1 MTTDQQQA
9 DLDIARRLIDFGVPV
24 FVAKADPSAKLGF
37 RLPNAWHRTTP
48 VRANLL
54 AWRPGDALCA
64 VMGHSLDLIDID
76 PRNGSDSAQFPVPLP
91 PIVAS
96 AETPSGGRHLFVLSH
111 GVRSRDGILPGVDFK
126 GGDKGEGHGFAFIA
140 PTVKPSKVTGEL
152 AGYRWASLSF
162 DADYDKRRAFELGQ
176 PLAKWVRSLHGVA
189 KAAPAPD
196 GLAAYMDSG
205 SRVFHTPETAR
216 GAIDR
221 ELNLISSW
229 RPSVGINFRTTL
241 LRAAF
246 VLGGY
251 VASEMEYDAERAQLE
266 LLDAVGNVFDNPDD
280 DDRKWIAQG
289 LADGQLRPFH
299 VAERPP
305 IPVSGVVSRDPWP
318 GERGQFRPPVGVV
331 SNQAVAEWVL
341 CYQWPRWRHLHE
353 TTTWIVNENERWSDR
368 PVKRLGD
375 AILSDTV
382 RFMPVGVTPDDPKDQ
397 ASWNPDNWAYHWFQT
412 FSSSPKS
419 APFARKIDALIVAG
433 YDPSTAFDRDMDS
446 DGSVLWAGGVPW
458 SLTEPGAR
466 VDTELLTPHRWS
478 AAITPDWGVA
488 TPVWDA
494 FLAAVWPDAEVRRWA
509 MRVLS
514 IGATAEADA
523 ALPVLYGPAGRGKT
537 SVIALIMRALGDYA
551 HIADARLISKANAH
565 QSIKYAL
572 KGRRLSFIDE
582 GPRNNETVR
591 EALKELT
598 GGGNLTG
605 NAMGSNPVT
614 FAPTHTLVMTSNDE
628 PHITDDAIR
637 RRIRA
642 IPCEGDAED
651 VRLARRRVELAWKA
665 EAPGVLANLMT
676 DAAAWLADRD
686 SALSSAAP
694 VELQAR
700 TAEMAEGQDPVK
712 AWVAECTSE
721 STAGTK
727 ASALL
732 TAFNEWGRGQ
742 AVKAFNPQ
750 SFGRALTHL
759 GIGKEHRRDGWYR
772 LVRLNVGGGF
782 TGFGPPSAEVTASP
796 VTETDLSPS
805 SITPRFPR
813 SEPVLYT
820 PGDGLTDIK
829 RSTHTTNQQ
838 HTHSYSSDRGDYRH
852 PSPSADKTG
861 ADLHKQPVT
870 ATRDDSVTIT
880 ESVETSLGKKFVT
893 ERTAPQLSRTAT
905 KARAKAEARQS
916 ALTEAAGPL
925 LELPALVR
933 RGYAPVSVS
942 SAEAVDAVCAV
953 MREEGSLTVDCET
966 SGYPIGYVHYRL
978 KTVQLGGA
986 MTAVVFDPVTDAA
999 NIRWLLAEAPGLKA
1013 FNATAD
1019 LAPIAY
1025 AGFGDHDA
1033 MWAKMEDVAIPAKL
1047 SDPAGTSNSDGLKDV
1062 SARLL
1067 GDAATAK
1074 PAELAKDALF
1084 SAAGWLKDVK
1094 KWAETPPAR
1103 NGWHEVD
1110 PRCSTMVAYAASDV
1124 LDTAPLPALLPS
1136 HPVELL
1142 GRERRIQRA
1151 VSRIGTDGLRL
1162 DRERVL
1168 DKHHQFTT
1176 NRAKALADC
1185 AALGIPEPTPAKVA
1199 VRLAEL
1205 GAPVPRTD
1213 AGNLSVRKGVIEPW
1227 AKRDDAIGETVR
1239 AVIDHRHWSTGLSL
1253 ILNPWKA
1260 LVEHGDGR
1268 VRSTIY
1274 TLGADTGRMSSVRQ
1288 NMQQVSKEGGL
1299 RECIA
1304 ADPGH
1309 RLISADFSGV
1319 EIRVMAALSGDP
1331 ALKAI
1336 IEYDDAHP
1344 GAKMDLHWI
1353 IARMAYGSDA
1363 TKANRY
1369 NVKSTVFGR
1378 YYGGGVDTL
1387 AEQAG
1392 ETVANTQRV
1401 LDFLDQ
1407 LAPRMTGWANHV
1419 KAMIKQGHCEFPT
1432 YSGRTIILD
1441 RKFPHKGPNFVI
1453 QGTARELTG
1462 DALLDWDD
1470 SPYGKGIVLP
1480 VHDEIVAQVAEDDA
1494 EAAQEH
1500 LLRCMTR
1507 EIGGLAIRAAAGDG
1521 PSDHWWSAV

>member
-1 MTTDQQQA
+1 M
-9 DLDIARRLIDFGVPV
+9 
-24 FVAKADPSAKLGF
+24 
-37 RLPNAWHRTTP
+37 
-48 VRANLL
+48 
-54 AWRPGDALCA
+54 
-64 VMGHSLDLIDID
+64 
-76 PRNGSDSAQFPVPLP
+76 
-91 PIVAS
+91 
-96 AETPSGGRHLFVLSH
+96 
-111 GVRSRDGILPGVDFK
+111 
-126 GGDKGEGHGFAFIA
+126 
-140 PTVKPSKVTGEL
+140 
-152 AGYRWASLSF
+152 
-162 DADYDKRRAFELGQ
+162 
-176 PLAKWVRSLHGVA
+176 
-189 KAAPAPD
+189 
-196 GLAAYMDSG
+196 
-205 SRVFHTPETAR
+205 
-216 GAIDR
+216 
-221 ELNLISSW
+221 
-229 RPSVGINFRTTL
+229 
-241 LRAAF
+241 
-246 VLGGY
+246 
-251 VASEMEYDAERAQLE
+251 
-266 LLDAVGNVFDNPDD
+266 
-280 DDRKWIAQG
+280 
-289 LADGQLRPFH
+289 
-299 VAERPP
+299 
-305 IPVSGVVSRDPWP
+305 
-318 GERGQFRPPVGVV
+318 
-331 SNQAVAEWVL
+331 
-341 CYQWPRWRHLHE
+341 
-353 TTTWIVNENERWSDR
+353 
-368 PVKRLGD
+368 
-375 AILSDTV
+375 
-382 RFMPVGVTPDDPKDQ
+382 
-397 ASWNPDNWAYHWFQT
+397 
-412 FSSSPKS
+412 
-419 APFARKIDALIVAG
+419 
-433 YDPSTAFDRDMDS
+433 
-446 DGSVLWAGGVPW
+446 
-458 SLTEPGAR
+458 
-466 VDTELLTPHRWS
+466 
-478 AAITPDWGVA
+478 
-488 TPVWDA
+488 
-494 FLAAVWPDAEVRRWA
+494 
-509 MRVLS
+509 
-514 IGATAEADA
+514 
-523 ALPVLYGPAGRGKT
+523 
-537 SVIALIMRALGDYA
+537 
-551 HIADARLISKANAH
+551 
-565 QSIKYAL
+565 
-572 KGRRLSFIDE
+572 
-582 GPRNNETVR
+582 
-591 EALKELT
+591 
-598 GGGNLTG
+598 
-605 NAMGSNPVT
+605 
-614 FAPTHTLVMTSNDE
+614 
-628 PHITDDAIR
+628 
-637 RRIRA
+637 
-642 IPCEGDAED
+642 
-651 VRLARRRVELAWKA
+651 
-665 EAPGVLANLMT
+665 
-676 DAAAWLADRD
+676 
-686 SALSSAAP
+686 
-694 VELQAR
+694 
-700 TAEMAEGQDPVK
+700 
-712 AWVAECTSE
+712 
-721 STAGTK
+721 
-727 ASALL
+727 
-732 TAFNEWGRGQ
+732 
-742 AVKAFNPQ
+742 
-750 SFGRALTHL
+750 
-759 GIGKEHRRDGWYR
+759 
-772 LVRLNVGGGF
+772 
-782 TGFGPPSAEVTASP
+782 
-796 VTETDLSPS
+796 
-805 SITPRFPR
+805 
-813 SEPVLYT
+813 
-820 PGDGLTDIK
+820 
-829 RSTHTTNQQ
+829 
-838 HTHSYSSDRGDYRH
+838 
-852 PSPSADKTG
+852 
-861 ADLHKQPVT
+861 
-870 ATRDDSVTIT
+870 
-880 ESVETSLGKKFVT
+880 
-893 ERTAPQLSRTAT
+893 
-905 KARAKAEARQS
+905 KARAKAEARQI
-916 ALTEAAGPL
+916 ALIEAAGPL
-925 LELPALVR
+925 LELPAFVR

-942 SAEAVDAVCAV
+942 SAEAVDAVLGV

-966 SGYPIGYVHYRL
+966 SGYPIGYEHYRL
-978 KTVQLGGA
+978 RTVQLGGA
-986 MTAVVFDPVTDAA
+986 MSAVVFDPVTDAA
-999 NIRWLLAEAPGLKA
+999 NIRMLIAEAPVLKA

-1019 LAPIAY
+1019 LAPIAH
-1025 AGFGDHDA
+1025 ADLGDHDA

-1067 GDAATAK
+1067 GAAATAK

-1094 KWAETPPAR
+1094 KWAETSPTR

-1110 PRCSTMVAYAASDV
+1110 PRCTTMVAYAASDV
-1124 LDTAPLPALLPS
+1124 LDTAPLPALLPT

-1142 GRERRIQRA
+1142 DRERRIQRA

-1185 AALGIPEPTPAKVA
+1185 AELGIPEPTPAKVA

-1304 ADPGH
+1304 ADPGY

-1353 IARMAYGSDA
+1353 IARMAYGADA